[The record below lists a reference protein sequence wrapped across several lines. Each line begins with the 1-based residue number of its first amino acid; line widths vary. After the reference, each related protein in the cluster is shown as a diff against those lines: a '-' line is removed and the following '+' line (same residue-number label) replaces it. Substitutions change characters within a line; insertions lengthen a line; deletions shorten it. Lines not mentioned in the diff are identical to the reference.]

1 LASPTQKFQQNR
13 AAAQGEEGAE
23 MSFIDHLEELRWHII
38 RAAIAVVVFTLVAFL
53 NKDFLFH
60 QLILGPSRPDFWTYQ
75 MFCKVGHFFGSTEPC
90 ENQINFIIQNR
101 EMSGQLTLHISAA
114 FMAGLCLTFPYL
126 FWELWRFIKPGLY
139 PHERQNSR
147 GAVFFVS
154 VLFGFGLLFG
164 YYIASPLSIQ
174 FLANY
179 TVDPSIQNQMDLQ
192 SYISTL
198 TTMTLSCAFVFEL
211 PMIVFFL
218 AKAGIVT
225 PELMRL
231 YRKHAIVVILI
242 IAAIITPPDISAQ
255 IIVTI
260 PILLLYELSIYI
272 AAVVKRDRTAALNAQ
287 LAEQQRQQGPP
298 PPPVPPMPS
307 VPPVGL
313 PGQPGGGVPYQP
325 TPTATIAR
333 GSQSYQE
340 NE

>member
-1 LASPTQKFQQNR
+1 
-13 AAAQGEEGAE
+13 

-38 RAAIAVVVFTLVAFL
+38 RAAIAVLVFTTIAFL
-53 NKDFLFH
+53 NKDFLFGK
-60 QLILGPSRPDFWTYQ
+60 LILGPAHNDFWTYR
-75 MFCKVGHFFGSTEPC
+75 MFCKLGQAFGSDDLC
-90 ENQINFIIQNR
+90 GDKVHFVLQSRQ
-101 EMSGQLTLHISAA
+101 MSGQLTLHISAA
-114 FMAGLCLTFPYL
+114 FIAGICLTFPYL

-139 PHERQNSR
+139 PHERKNSR

-154 VLFGFGLLFG
+154 VLFLIGLLFG
-164 YYIASPLSIQ
+164 YFIAAPLSIQ
-174 FLANY
+174 FLASY
-179 TVDPSIQNQMDLQ
+179 VVDSSIENQFDID
-192 SYISTL
+192 SYLSTL

-272 AAVVKRDRTAALNAQ
+272 AHVVKRDRTAALNAE
-287 LAEQQRQQGPP
+287 LASQPPAPHGPI
-298 PPPVPPMPS
+298 
-307 VPPVGL
+307 GL
-313 PGQPGGGVPYQP
+313 PGH
-325 TPTATIAR
+325 
-333 GSQSYQE
+333 S
-340 NE
+340 